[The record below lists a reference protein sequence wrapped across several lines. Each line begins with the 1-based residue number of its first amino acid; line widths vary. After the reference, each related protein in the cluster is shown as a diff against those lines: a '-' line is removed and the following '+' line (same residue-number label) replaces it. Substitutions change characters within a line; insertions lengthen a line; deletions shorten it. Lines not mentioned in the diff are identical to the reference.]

1 MEPPHVPPY
10 RDVRPVPRASGVAP
24 LAALRRHRGWAED
37 RAREHLTDPIMVL
50 AAFGRV

>member
-10 RDVRPVPRASGVAP
+10 RDVRPVAERYVAP
-24 LAALRRHRGWAED
+24 LAAPRRHRSRTED
-37 RAREHLTDPIMVL
+37 PAREPLTDPIMVL